1 MNNINYEKSKIKK
14 SEHIGNII
22 ANLVFL
28 WILYRL
34 PHWNLDFLKG
44 DYMVLLLIMQ
54 INCYVQ
60 IAANILLL
68 LAEIRAVRL
77 IIKIIAEIA
86 GFVPLILIYYLY
98 PFDFTNYPNLHWLDR
113 ILPVIF
119 ILGMVITGIKIITM
133 VLKLFFSNEEINRK
147 FTFK

>member
-1 MNNINYEKSKIKK
+1 MNNINCEKSKIKK

-68 LAEIRAVRL
+68 VAEIRSIRL

-98 PFDFTNYPNLHWLDR
+98 PFDFTNYPNLNWLDR